1 MNKDTLRIIN
11 SLGLEP
17 DGLRIFDEVTLD
29 DVAADSLFHNSTK
42 YTDIGRLV
50 TSGMM
55 YEHYTKKFKQELALN
70 VKGEFST
77 KSTRETFSVTVG
89 YFPLVWEG
97 EIESGERV
105 HEKYGTIILIMNR
118 GLKRLE
124 DYLFKCQAAQ
134 QSQCLYTYRSRTEI
148 KP

>member
-1 MNKDTLRIIN
+1 MNKDTLRVIN

-70 VKGEFST
+70 VKGEFS
-77 KSTRETFSVTVG
+77 SGETFSVRFS
-89 YFPLVWEG
+89 YFPKVWEG
-97 EIESGERV
+97 EIELGEKV
-105 HEKYGTIILIMNR
+105 QEKYGTIILIMNC
-118 GLKRLE
+118 GMKRLE

-134 QSQCLYTYRSRTEI
+134 QSQYLYTYRSRTEI